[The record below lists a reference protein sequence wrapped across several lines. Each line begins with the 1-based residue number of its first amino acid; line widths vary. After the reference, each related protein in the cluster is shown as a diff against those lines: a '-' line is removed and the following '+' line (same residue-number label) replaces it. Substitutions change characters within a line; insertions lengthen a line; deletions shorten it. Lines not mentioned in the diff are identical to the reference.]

1 MANDFADL
9 ERETNIR
16 VGKVL
21 ETKQREFLN
30 ICDPIFVGD
39 GAEDYVER
47 RAYGK
52 NSWSARTPG
61 TPPAPESMKS
71 GKSTTSPTPYEKLR
85 QFDKGDVHRHPEIVL
100 DSVDDFVDGWLDDLE
115 TAWWFALLNADTIL
129 HPLNGKAELNGG
141 AAAYFADV
149 FTVAPVGGGASF
161 SQKNLFSDSLSAANL
176 AADREERAVYRTL
189 GGDRAPM
196 PSSEARLFAV
206 SPIFPTAVNLTKR
219 QAEIYDGSGL
229 QLGGFTDLIPV
240 RVPGGVTTST
250 TAWGLIWSRMR
261 TLEGP
266 NGAQQTKFCPIMP
279 VIREDFY
286 ISVGSPTDNPVVNVL
301 GYGSYSF
308 HYLIDGDQ
316 DFQLHKS

>member
-1 MANDFADL
+1 MVVRPPQRRHHPASRSTAGRA
-9 ERETNIR
+9 ER
-16 VGKVL
+16 
-21 ETKQREFLN
+21 
-30 ICDPIFVGD
+30 
-39 GAEDYVER
+39 
-47 RAYGK
+47 
-52 NSWSARTPG
+52 
-61 TPPAPESMKS
+61 
-71 GKSTTSPTPYEKLR
+71 
-85 QFDKGDVHRHPEIVL
+85 
-100 DSVDDFVDGWLDDLE
+100 
-115 TAWWFALLNADTIL
+115 
-129 HPLNGKAELNGG
+129 G

-176 AADREERAVYRTL
+176 AADREAGGLPDARRRPRADAEL
-189 GGDRAPM
+189 G
-196 PSSEARLFAV
+196 ARLFAV

-266 NGAQQTKFCPIMP
+266 NGAQQTKVLPDHAGHP
-279 VIREDFY
+279 RGLLHLGRQPDH
-286 ISVGSPTDNPVVNVL
+286 NPVVNVL

-316 DFQLHKS
+316 DFPAPSPDQQARALPGESRSCRPPRTTSASTGTS